1 MVNQTQKCT
10 GRGGVGSGSSAT
22 EAGGAANGRNTGFG
36 VGRVAGEEI

>member
-22 EAGGAANGRNTGFG
+22 EAGGAVNGRNTGFG